1 MDFFH
6 CLSLDEAQILIK
18 RALSDSVLDSEQAPL
33 DQAVGRISAM
43 NFSSREDVPA
53 FTRSTVDGYAVVS
66 GDTFGAGEGIPAT
79 LEVVG
84 EILMGSEAQYHL
96 QPGQVVAIPTGGML
110 PNGADAVVMMEHTEK
125 IDNKTLLILKAVAPK
140 ENVVA
145 KGEDM
150 QTGQI
155 IVSKGQRIGSAEI
168 GALAACGYDTVSV
181 FSALT
186 VGIIS
191 TGDEIVDITAQLT
204 AGKVRDINSYA
215 LAAMVGEEGYIAK
228 RYGIIPDVYEQL
240 LQCLHKAAREC
251 QVVLVSGGS
260 SVGARDHT
268 VQAIEKI
275 AGQDVLFHGLTVK
288 PGKPTIFGMI
298 GAVPVFGL
306 PGHPVSAMTIFDQ
319 IVRPA
324 LSHLAGAAVTNSQV
338 TVWAPISRNVPSAPG
353 RDDIIRVRLVR
364 TDSGYVAEPIFGKSG
379 LISTLVKADGTVR
392 IPAEAGG
399 IYAGD
404 TVKVQ
409 LFRPRR

>member
-379 LISTLVKADGTVR
+379 LISTLVKAGGTVR